1 MNNNETLFFMLCPI
15 VMALAWG
22 TLFSIL
28 KKGQK
33 DEKYEAMLNFT
44 IGAIVTTVTT
54 IIVLHNIREGKE
66 QESYTQVNIWQKAV
80 FLRFEERTSTCFD
93 GEGNPY
99 DVEEDW
105 VVSSNETCRVSNIVG
120 QKTEYRQGDSIFLY
134 HFLDHKIISKNT
146 LSETEKKQFANHHQM
161 YTTYSWSFLWIFFS
175 ALCTLGALINT
186 PVHVDG
192 E

>member
-1 MNNNETLFFMLCPI
+1 MEILFFMLCPI

-44 IGAIVTTVTT
+44 IGVVVTAITT
-54 IIVLHNIREGKE
+54 IIVLHNISGGKE
-66 QESYTQVNIWQKAV
+66 RESCAQVKNWQKAV

-99 DVEEDW
+99 DVEDDW
-105 VVSSNETCRVSNIVG
+105 VVSSDETCQVSNIVG
-120 QKTEYRQGDSIFLY
+120 QKTEYQQGDSIFLY
-134 HFLDHKIISKNT
+134 QFLDHKIISKNT

-161 YTTYSWSFLWIFFS
+161 YTTYYWNFIWILFS
-175 ALCTLGALINT
+175 ALFTLGHLINA